1 MTDAAAKPKKFVCR
15 NWRNATAAELREM
28 CPQQKARY
36 LAYEEPPK
44 EAQGVMDA
52 ARQRLCARLTKC
64 KGRQATVNAAQQS
77 ERARRDTIIG
87 QLKAAEARNRVRV
100 MRLRHQNIRT
110 QEISLMIACQPT
122 AQMALRLELLLPQE
136 ETGLNVRDPFDKL
149 QRKRIEQLLDKSCGT
164 LERTW

>member
-1 MTDAAAKPKKFVCR
+1 MTDAPAKPYNVVCR

-44 EAQGVMDA
+44 EAQGVMA
-52 ARQRLCARLTKC
+52 VARQRVCARLTEC

-87 QLKAAEARNRVRV
+87 QLKAAEARNRVCL

-110 QEISLMIACQPT
+110 QDISLMIACQPT
-122 AQMALRLELLLPQE
+122 AQRAVRLELLLPQE
-136 ETGLNVRDPFDKL
+136 ETGLNVQDPFDKL
-149 QRKRIEQLLDKSCGT
+149 QRKRVEQLLDKSLGT
-164 LERTW
+164 LERRW